1 MVREAQRPVVQFSL
15 WERKGEICFLSIHLF
30 KYYIK
35 IKGFCVLVYTH
46 KKEKKGIIT
55 W

>member
-1 MVREAQRPVVQFSL
+1 MFTV
-15 WERKGEICFLSIHLF
+15 GEKRRNMLFKWTGIHLF